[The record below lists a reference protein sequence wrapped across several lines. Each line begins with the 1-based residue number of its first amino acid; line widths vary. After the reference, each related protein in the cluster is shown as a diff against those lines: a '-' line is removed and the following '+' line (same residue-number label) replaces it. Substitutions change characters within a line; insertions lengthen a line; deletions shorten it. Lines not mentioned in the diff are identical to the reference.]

1 MLSHSCFDCIFCIQS
16 SYQDN
21 LLFVGID
28 GQLLLLVFCM
38 ILYEIRWMFEGLQRL
53 LRNNYRFTL
62 SDKTRR
68 NIRDSVA
75 DNCNAFDFLADQSA
89 AVFGTEFSVTCSDLY
104 GVYEWW
110 CRDNALTAL
119 KRDSFISILKANANK
134 WNISYDYNVINDQGK
149 RVRGFKGMKTVY
161 KVRPTVGV

>member
-1 MLSHSCFDCIFCIQS
+1 
-16 SYQDN
+16 
-21 LLFVGID
+21 
-28 GQLLLLVFCM
+28 
-38 ILYEIRWMFEGLQRL
+38 MFEGLQRL